1 MNPLEIKNK
10 QLKLIY
16 NLVRK
21 FVFVP
26 KKYYSLKHSR
36 MARYDKNCFTAYIPS
51 ELMEFLEMMNINI
64 GEDNDAGFRLV
75 DFLKQLNKLDP
86 QIQNLIGFKTIS
98 PNQEVYQTSR
108 TMLFRI
114 NKEEVPSNY
123 EYPLEGLRG
132 ILLFETVPCGHWN
145 AFIRSMIDNKWR
157 KFNDQEVS
165 IIENIQDVQGRP
177 EAIILCYDPKI

>member
-1 MNPLEIKNK
+1 MYSTKPVGLLNTTTEMQTCWLNSFCQLLMNIPDFVNHFLSMNPLEIKNK

-36 MARYDKNCFTAYIPS
+36 MARYDQSCFTAYIPS
-51 ELMEFLEMMNINI
+51 ELMEFLEMMNIKI

-86 QIQNLIGFKTIS
+86 QIQNLIGFKS
-98 PNQEVYQTSR
+98 
-108 TMLFRI
+108 L
-114 NKEEVPSNY
+114 SN
-123 EYPLEGLRG
+123 
-132 ILLFETVPCGHWN
+132 F
-145 AFIRSMIDNKWR
+145 
-157 KFNDQEVS
+157 
-165 IIENIQDVQGRP
+165 
-177 EAIILCYDPKI
+177 